1 MANKEESL
9 VCPFQKLSCII
20 LKLIEIQTRIGTQA
34 LFGKA
39 NNVSTIKMFLN
50 SEVFLVDRRLPH
62 RGKLIEKPSH
72 GMYHYKE

>member
-1 MANKEESL
+1 MYQDWLKMFSVANKEESL
-9 VCPFQKLSCII
+9 VCPFQKLSRII

-50 SEVFLVDRRLPH
+50 SKVFWVDRRLPH
-62 RGKLIEKPSH
+62 
-72 GMYHYKE
+72 